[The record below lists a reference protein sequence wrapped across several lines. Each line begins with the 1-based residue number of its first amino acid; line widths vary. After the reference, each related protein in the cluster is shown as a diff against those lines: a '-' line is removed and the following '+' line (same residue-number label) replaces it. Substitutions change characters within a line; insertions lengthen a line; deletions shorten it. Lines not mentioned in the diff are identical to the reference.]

1 MNMIRSIFKN
11 PSAFAAL
18 YRAPASNNVKGCRN
32 KPGNPPSLHTF
43 IFEMI
48 SKPLRIKFIY
58 TMICVLLMLT
68 SCSGKKEP
76 LAANGKFKIVT
87 TTGMIKD
94 AVEHVVGDKAEVIA
108 LMGPGVDPHLYK
120 ATQGDLKKLTAAD
133 IVFYNGLHLEGKMG
147 EVFEKLGHL
156 KPVIA
161 VSKNIPESRLRTIP
175 GFNNTHDP
183 HIWFDVSLWEEA
195 VKTIT
200 EFMVEH
206 DSASAQV
213 YQQNSKAYRHQMDSL
228 HHSIK
233 QQLQQIPAE
242 QRVLITAHDAF
253 GYFGDAYG
261 IEVHGLQGISTV
273 SEFGLKDVTDLVNFI
288 IDRKIKA
295 IFVET
300 SVSQKSINAVVEGCN
315 QKGWNVRIGG
325 SLYSDAMGAAGTPE
339 GNYLGMVNANVNTI
353 VTALK

>member
-1 MNMIRSIFKN
+1 MQKLVS
-11 PSAFAAL
+11 
-18 YRAPASNNVKGCRN
+18 
-32 KPGNPPSLHTF
+32 
-43 IFEMI
+43 
-48 SKPLRIKFIY
+48 IKFISALFA
-58 TMICVLLMLT
+58 VLILL
-68 SCSGKKEP
+68 SACADKKDQP
-76 LAANGKFKIVT
+76 AGDRKFRIVT

-120 ATQGDLKKLTAAD
+120 ATQGDLEKLTSAD

-161 VSKNIPESRLRTIP
+161 VSKDIPESRLRTIP
-175 GFNNTHDP
+175 GFDNLHDP
-183 HIWFDVSLWEEA
+183 HIWFDVNLWEEA
-195 VKTIT
+195 VKAVTG
-200 EFMVEH
+200 FMVDY
-206 DSASAQV
+206 DSASATF
-213 YQQNSKAYRHQMDSL
+213 YRANSKTYLTRMDSL
-228 HHSIK
+228 HSSVK
-233 QQLQQIPAE
+233 QQLSQIPE
-242 QRVLITAHDAF
+242 QQRVLITAHDAF

-261 IEVHGLQGISTV
+261 IEVRGLQGISTV
-273 SEFGLKDVTDLVNFI
+273 SEFGLKDVTELVNFI
-288 IDRKIKA
+288 ISRKIKA

-315 QKGWNVRIGG
+315 QKGWNVKIGG

-339 GNYLGMVNANVNTI
+339 GNYLGMVSANVNLI